1 MGVNVMS
8 HFVPA
13 LEDRV
18 LKLERTLARTRFAAT
33 AFGLGLIVLLAGAF
47 VTSQGRTVDEIR
59 THRLVIVDDA
69 GTTRLLLA
77 QDPANTQRISRAAGL
92 LVFDDKG
99 NERGGLSTMADGS
112 VVLGLDAPVGVGAPM
127 RDRIG
132 LKVEPDGAAY
142 VMLIDNQ
149 TRAVAK
155 LHSDSAGAGGVQVF
169 KWDMPGKQVHIR
181 TLKFDGD
188 VRDSVPF
195 GR

>member
-1 MGVNVMS
+1 MS
-8 HFVPA
+8 HLPSA

-18 LKLERTLARTRFAAT
+18 LTLERSLARTRSAAIT
-33 AFGLGLIVLLAGAF
+33 CGLGLVVLLTGAF
-47 VTSQGRTVDEIR
+47 VTSHGRTVDEIR

-77 QDPANTQRISRAAGL
+77 QDAANTQRTARAAGL
-92 LVFDDKG
+92 FVFDDKG

-112 VVLGLDAPVGVGAPM
+112 VVLALDAPVGVGAPM

-132 LKVEPDGAAY
+132 LKVEPDGGAY

-155 LHSDSAGAGGVQVF
+155 LFADSTGTGGVQVF
-169 KWDMPGKQVHIR
+169 KWDMSAMRVHMR
-181 TLKFDGD
+181 TLTFDGD
-188 VRDSVPF
+188 IRDSVSL
-195 GR
+195 GH

>member
-1 MGVNVMS
+1 MP
-8 HFVPA
+8 HLPPA

-18 LKLERTLARTRFAAT
+18 LKLERSIARTRFAAIT
-33 AFGLGLIVLLAGAF
+33 FGLGLVVLLAGAF
-47 VTSQGRTVDEIR
+47 DTSQGRTVDEIR

-77 QDPANTQRISRAAGL
+77 QDPTNTQRNSRAAGL
-92 LVFDDKG
+92 FVFDDQG

-112 VVLGLDAPVGVGAPM
+112 VVLSLDAPVGIGAPM

-155 LHSDSAGAGGVQVF
+155 LHSDGVGAGGVQVF
-169 KWDMPGKQVHIR
+169 KWDMSGEQVHIR
-181 TLKFDGD
+181 TLTFDGD

>member
-1 MGVNVMS
+1 MS
-8 HFVPA
+8 HLPPT
-13 LEDRV
+13 LEHRV
-18 LKLERTLARTRFAAT
+18 LTLERSLARARVAAIT
-33 AFGLGLIVLLAGAF
+33 VGLGLVVLLAGAF
-47 VTSQGRTVDEIR
+47 VSSQGQTVEEIR
-59 THRLVIVDDA
+59 TRRLVIVDDA

-77 QDPANTQRISRAAGL
+77 QDPANTQRSARAAGL
-92 LVFDDKG
+92 FVFDDKG
-99 NERGGLSTMADGS
+99 SERGGLSTMADGS
-112 VVLGLDAPVGVGAPM
+112 VVLALDAPAGIGASM

-155 LHSDSAGAGGVQVF
+155 LFSDSAGAGGVQVF
-169 KWDMPGKQVHIR
+169 RWDMSARQVHMR
-181 TLKFDGD
+181 TLTFDGD